1 MSKNN
6 PKGPSGVYNYDNY
19 GRALTPYELKN
30 YGEISV
36 LYEYRRLKQFSISNV
51 ALQELLKRHDSL
63 LQIIAKKYHDRYN
76 LTNDYEDKLQH
87 ARYAAMRAYDKFDID
102 KARENKFHLY
112 NYVCN
117 CATMYLNT
125 ANDADD
131 FIKCPPTQ
139 RMIRSYLSGS
149 YDSYPKKKAEIEQ
162 HLCLHNQDDKNDL
175 RIKFSAL
182 VAEHISTDIPLENS
196 SRADTLSDILFGS
209 TPNNIDTQ
217 IHLTQLIECL
227 SPIQQ
232 QIVKY
237 VFIDGWKITDT
248 SKLLNINIYDIRRE
262 IRNIK
267 KIMKNISHEDL
278 ILM

>member
-6 PKGPSGVYNYDNY
+6 PKGPDGVYNYDNY

-36 LYEYRRLKQFSISNV
+36 LCEYRRLKQFSISNV
-51 ALQELLKRHDSL
+51 ALRELLNRHDSL
-63 LQIIAKKYHDRYN
+63 LQIIARKYHDRYN

-102 KARENKFHLY
+102 KARENNSRLY
-112 NYVCN
+112 NYVCT
-117 CATMYLNT
+117 CASMYLNT

-131 FIKCPPTQ
+131 FIRCPSTQ
-139 RMIRSYLSGS
+139 RIIRSYLCGR
-149 YDSYPKKKAEIEQ
+149 YDNNPEKKAEVEQ
-162 HLCLHNQDDKNDL
+162 RLCLHSQDDKNDL
-175 RIKFSAL
+175 KIKFNSL
-182 VAEHISTDIPLENS
+182 IAEHISTDIPLDTYS
-196 SRADTLSDILFGS
+196 QKVTLSDILLDS

-217 IHLTQLIECL
+217 IHLFQLIECL

-232 QIVKY
+232 QIVKKLF
-237 VFIDGWKITDT
+237 VDEWKMTDV
-248 SKLLNINIYDIRRE
+248 SKLLNIKIHDIRRE
-262 IRNIK
+262 IRDIK
-267 KIMKNISHEDL
+267 KKLKGVSLEEL